1 MKRQLFSCAVLS
13 VLILF
18 APFNASFK
26 VYGQGGDGKLT
37 PDPKPTPTP
46 KGGKGAKPAAPV
58 TPTLSFNEEEKG
70 RFDPR
75 AAEKFEE
82 FLLAAKSSDWLTFKL
97 TSENPALN
105 LQLFDKDKTEI
116 PLSKDAASGEFKVA
130 TASGALPADGEYRV
144 RVTGPGTGRTAIPFT
159 LKANRLGL
167 LTSVYN
173 ERFQKIVLNYR
184 EEDQAAADEAVNKLE
199 ELVKEDANRAS
210 TFEMLGIIYLYNK
223 HDYEKAEQAMAQAIK
238 LNGAAVVKITYDA
251 QWRRVA
257 KLRTGKFG
265 WEEARTG
272 WLRIRPGQLVLTD
285 PSNKSLAS
293 LNGQQIRE
301 LSKIVTATSYM
312 VSITAENMRRP
323 FIFAPASLQSAE
335 ADLVVKL
342 IQNHVMGKTN

>member
-1 MKRQLFSCAVLS
+1 
-13 VLILF
+13 
-18 APFNASFK
+18 
-26 VYGQGGDGKLT
+26 
-37 PDPKPTPTP
+37 
-46 KGGKGAKPAAPV
+46 
-58 TPTLSFNEEEKG
+58 
-70 RFDPR
+70 
-75 AAEKFEE
+75 
-82 FLLAAKSSDWLTFKL
+82 
-97 TSENPALN
+97 
-105 LQLFDKDKTEI
+105 
-116 PLSKDAASGEFKVA
+116 
-130 TASGALPADGEYRV
+130 
-144 RVTGPGTGRTAIPFT
+144 
-159 LKANRLGL
+159 
-167 LTSVYN
+167 
-173 ERFQKIVLNYR
+173 
-184 EEDQAAADEAVNKLE
+184 
-199 ELVKEDANRAS
+199 
-210 TFEMLGIIYLYNK
+210 
-223 HDYEKAEQAMAQAIK
+223 MAQAIK

-301 LSKIVTATSYM
+301 LSKIVTAASYM